1 MNSPPT
7 DKMEYTQQQRM
18 IIARVKAERKKLTP
32 EEQEMKKQQK
42 EAEKLA
48 KKLQKEAEKLA
59 KKQQKQAEKLAKKKQ
74 LVLAEVS
81 EDGVMNT
88 QAPVE
93 MDAREAGIF
102 ELAKEVYTS
111 LGSGHTESVY
121 HCAMK
126 VGLHDMALK
135 FETERD
141 LPVTFRGRYVGT
153 VRADLVVENSLVIEL
168 KIAGK
173 VEDAEDQCRQYM
185 KLTGIQRG
193 LVILF
198 PKRDENSVIVFRCV
212 KV

>member
-1 MNSPPT
+1 
-7 DKMEYTQQQRM
+7 M
-18 IIARVKAERKKLTP
+18 IIARMKAQTP
-32 EEQEMKKQQK
+32 EEREMKKQQK

-48 KKLQKEAEKLA
+48 KKEAKEAEKKA
-59 KKQQKQAEKLAKKKQ
+59 KKEAKEAEKKAKKKKVV
-74 LVLAEVS
+74 VLDEVS
-81 EDGVMNT
+81 EDEVMNT
-88 QAPVE
+88 QPPVE
-93 MDAREAGIF
+93 MDAREASIF
-102 ELAKEVYTS
+102 ELAKEVYTA

-121 HCAMK
+121 HGAMK

-168 KIAGK
+168 KITGK

-198 PKRDENSVIVFRCV
+198 PKRDETRIVFRCV

>member
-1 MNSPPT
+1 
-7 DKMEYTQQQRM
+7 MEYSQQQRM
-18 IIARVKAERKKLTP
+18 IIARKKAEDKEAKKELR
-32 EEQEMKKQQK
+32 

-48 KKLQKEAEKLA
+48 KKLQKEAEKVA
-59 KKQQKQAEKLAKKKQ
+59 KKQLKEAEKAAKKAAKKKPVV
-74 LVLAEVS
+74 LVEAS
-81 EDGVMNT
+81 EDEVMNT

-93 MDAREAGIF
+93 MDAREASIF

-168 KIAGK
+168 KITGK

-198 PKRDENSVIVFRCV
+198 PKRDENVIVFRCV

>member
-1 MNSPPT
+1 
-7 DKMEYTQQQRM
+7 MEFTQQQRM
-18 IIARVKAERKKLTP
+18 IVARKKAEKKQQT
-32 EEQEMKKQQK
+32 EEEREMKKKQKEEEKLLKKQQK

-48 KKLQKEAEKLA
+48 KKQEKLA
-59 KKQQKQAEKLAKKKQ
+59 KKLAKKDAVYEESP
-74 LVLAEVS
+74 LPS
-81 EDGVMNT
+81 PMNT
-88 QAPVE
+88 QSPVE

-102 ELAKEVYTS
+102 ELAKEIYTA

-153 VRADLVVENSLVIEL
+153 VRADLVVENNLVIEL
-168 KIAGK
+168 KITGK
-173 VEDAEDQCRQYM
+173 IEDAEDQCRQYM

-198 PKRDENSVIVFRCV
+198 PKHDAGVIVFRCV

>member
-1 MNSPPT
+1 MT
-7 DKMEYTQQQRM
+7 
-18 IIARVKAERKKLTP
+18 
-32 EEQEMKKQQK
+32 EE
-42 EAEKLA
+42 EKLA
-48 KKLQKEAEKLA
+48 KKEQKKLEREIKKVEKEAEKLA
-59 KKQQKQAEKLAKKKQ
+59 KKQLKEAEKAAKKAAKKKPVV
-74 LVLAEVS
+74 LVEAL
-81 EDGVMNT
+81 EDEVMNT
-88 QAPVE
+88 QAPAE
-93 MDAREAGIF
+93 MDAREASIF
-102 ELAKEVYTS
+102 ELAKEIYTS

-168 KIAGK
+168 KITGK

-198 PKRDENSVIVFRCV
+198 PKRDESLIVFRCV

>member
-1 MNSPPT
+1 
-7 DKMEYTQQQRM
+7 MEYSQQQRM
-18 IIARVKAERKKLTP
+18 IIARKKAEEKEAKK
-32 EEQEMKKQQK
+32 EQR

-48 KKLQKEAEKLA
+48 KKLQKEAEKLVKKQLKEAEKAA
-59 KKQQKQAEKLAKKKQ
+59 KKAAKKKPVV
-74 LVLAEVS
+74 LVEAS
-81 EDGVMNT
+81 ENEVMNT

-93 MDAREAGIF
+93 MDAREASIF
-102 ELAKEVYTS
+102 ELAKEVYTA

-168 KIAGK
+168 KITGK

-198 PKRDENSVIVFRCV
+198 PKRDESLIVFRCV

>member
-1 MNSPPT
+1 
-7 DKMEYTQQQRM
+7 M
-18 IIARVKAERKKLTP
+18 IIARKKAEEKEAKK
-32 EEQEMKKQQK
+32 EQR

-48 KKLQKEAEKLA
+48 KKLQKEAEKA
-59 KKQQKQAEKLAKKKQ
+59 IKKQLKEAEKATKKAAKKKPVV
-74 LVLAEVS
+74 LVEAS
-81 EDGVMNT
+81 EDEVMNT

-93 MDAREAGIF
+93 MDAREASIF
-102 ELAKEVYTS
+102 ELAKEVYTA

-168 KIAGK
+168 KITGK

-198 PKRDENSVIVFRCV
+198 PKRDESLIVFRCV

>member
-1 MNSPPT
+1 
-7 DKMEYTQQQRM
+7 M
-18 IIARVKAERKKLTP
+18 IIARNKAE
-32 EEQEMKKQQK
+32 
-42 EAEKLA
+42 EKLA
-48 KKLQKEAEKLA
+48 KKEVREAEKLVKNQMKVAKKELREAEKLA
-59 KKQQKQAEKLAKKKQ
+59 KKQIKKVKTPIDFNN
-74 LVLAEVS
+74 VS
-81 EDGVMNT
+81 EEEVMNT
-88 QAPVE
+88 QPPVE
-93 MDAREAGIF
+93 IDEREAGIF
-102 ELAKEVYTS
+102 ELAKEVYIA

-121 HCAMK
+121 HGAMK

-168 KIAGK
+168 KITGK

-198 PKRDENSVIVFRCV
+198 PKRDENTIVFRCV

>member
-1 MNSPPT
+1 
-7 DKMEYTQQQRM
+7 MEYSQQQRM
-18 IIARVKAERKKLTP
+18 IIARKKM
-32 EEQEMKKQQK
+32 EQNKEKMDIKIQARQAKKEAKEFEKHLKKEAK
-42 EAEKLA
+42 EAEKKV
-48 KKLQKEAEKLA
+48 KKQEKEA
-59 KKQQKQAEKLAKKKQ
+59 QKQAKKTV
-74 LVLAEVS
+74 VLAERS
-81 EDGVMNT
+81 EDEVMNT
-88 QAPVE
+88 QSPVE
-93 MDAREAGIF
+93 IDEREASIF
-102 ELAKEVYTS
+102 ELAKEVYIA

-121 HCAMK
+121 HSAMK

-168 KIAGK
+168 KITGK

-193 LVILF
+193 LVIVF
-198 PKRDENSVIVFRCV
+198 PKRDETRIVFRCV

>member
-1 MNSPPT
+1 MDIPPKV
-7 DKMEYTQQQRM
+7 KMEFTQQQRM
-18 IIARVKAERKKLTP
+18 IIARKKAEEKEAKKL
-32 EEQEMKKQQK
+32 EKKQQKEAEKMLKKQQK

-48 KKLQKEAEKLA
+48 KKAEKEAKKLA
-59 KKQQKQAEKLAKKKQ
+59 KKSVAY
-74 LVLAEVS
+74 
-81 EDGVMNT
+81 EDSPLPSPMNT
-88 QAPVE
+88 QPPVE

-102 ELAKEVYTS
+102 ELAREIYTA

-168 KIAGK
+168 KITGK
-173 VEDAEDQCRQYM
+173 IEDAEDQCRQYM

-198 PKRDENSVIVFRCV
+198 PKRDENLIVFRCV
-212 KV
+212 KA

>member
-1 MNSPPT
+1 
-7 DKMEYTQQQRM
+7 MEYTQQQRM
-18 IIARVKAERKKLTP
+18 LIARKKM
-32 EEQEMKKQQK
+32 EQNKEKMDIKIQARQAKKEAKEFEKHLKKEAK
-42 EAEKLA
+42 EAEKKV
-48 KKLQKEAEKLA
+48 KKQEKEA
-59 KKQQKQAEKLAKKKQ
+59 QKQAKKTV
-74 LVLAEVS
+74 VLAERS
-81 EDGVMNT
+81 EDEVMNT
-88 QAPVE
+88 QSPVE
-93 MDAREAGIF
+93 IDEREASIF
-102 ELAKEVYTS
+102 ELAKEVYIA

-121 HCAMK
+121 HGAMK

-168 KIAGK
+168 KITGK

-193 LVILF
+193 LVIVF
-198 PKRDENSVIVFRCV
+198 PKRDETRIVFRCV